1 MSAERGGSL
10 FGGRI
15 SVPWGS
21 KCPFT
26 REHGVGAAQ
35 FTQLVTWFPRN
46 DVTASKVRWLTSLTL
61 ARRDR
66 RRPRQQLAA
75 RVKTPPGKTASIQNG
90 PGSVKMSLTLFT
102 DYTITAH

>member
-10 FGGRI
+10 FGGDKCP
-15 SVPWGS
+15 VGS

-35 FTQLVTWFPRN
+35 FTRLVTWFPRN

-90 PGSVKMSLTLFT
+90 PGSVKMALTLST

>member
-35 FTQLVTWFPRN
+35 FTRLVTWFPRN
-46 DVTASKVRWLTSLTL
+46 DVTASKVRWPDLTDLGPSRPAPAPATTRCTGQNAPWQNCLNTK
-61 ARRDR
+61 
-66 RRPRQQLAA
+66 RPR
-75 RVKTPPGKTASIQNG
+75 KC
-90 PGSVKMSLTLFT
+90 
-102 DYTITAH
+102 